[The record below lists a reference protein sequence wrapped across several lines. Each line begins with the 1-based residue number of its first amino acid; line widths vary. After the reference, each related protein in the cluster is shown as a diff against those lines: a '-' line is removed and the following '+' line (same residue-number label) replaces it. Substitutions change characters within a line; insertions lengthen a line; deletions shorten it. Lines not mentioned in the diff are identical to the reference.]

1 MRNRSREISVA
12 LIMLLLAV
20 LLVLAFLWA
29 LSIGTVKL
37 SLVQIYEGVVTQF
50 TSGLAIETAGHRWW
64 KHLRSQNQKPCP
76 AGRKTS

>member
-20 LLVLAFLWA
+20 LFVLAFLWA

-37 SLVQIYEGVVTQF
+37 SLVQIYEGDYSDVHVPL
-50 TSGLAIETAGHRWW
+50 LALRLAVAAHIRTASPH
-64 KHLRSQNQKPCP
+64 P
-76 AGRKTS
+76 